1 LLAAGGGC
9 AVLRV
14 TWRSI
19 SRSPGRR
26 RRDRS
31 PVVPVSRCWTPR
43 WTGIAAAA
51 ASAVPLGHVD
61 FGLWSGVDRF
71 EYWGSCWQAKAPVV
85 RSSAKRRASCVTRAA
100 AILGALVVTD
110 MPASG
115 WWAGDA
121 WIPELFVV
129 SGHQGQ
135 GLGAFWSGMPYRP
148 ASTPV
153 TGGSD

>member
-1 LLAAGGGC
+1 MLD
-9 AVLRV
+9 
-14 TWRSI
+14 
-19 SRSPGRR
+19 PEM
-26 RRDRS
+26 D
-31 PVVPVSRCWTPR
+31 
-43 WTGIAAAA
+43 GIAAAA

-71 EYWGSCWQAKAPVV
+71 EYWRQLLAGEGPCGPVLGEASRVV
-85 RSSAKRRASCVTRAA
+85 RDQGG

-135 GLGAFWSGMPYRP
+135 GLGGLLVGHAVQACVDAGHRRLGLTVSEGNPARHLYERFGFQPFRATWLIERP
-148 ASTPV
+148 
-153 TGGSD
+153 DLR